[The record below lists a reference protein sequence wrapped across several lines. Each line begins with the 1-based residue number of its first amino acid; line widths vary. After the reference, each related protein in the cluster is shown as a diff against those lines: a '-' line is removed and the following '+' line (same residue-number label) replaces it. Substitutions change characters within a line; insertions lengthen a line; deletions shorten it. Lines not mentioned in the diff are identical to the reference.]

1 MTHLQSTELHIYSDP
16 QNCHIAL
23 DTKDL
28 NHIWVDSVIWCV
40 THPWSQKAISG
51 MSNCQ
56 HRGAIALP
64 WIGHAFHCP
73 SYWFQP
79 QDLFDGFNIFN
90 IVNISLPLILIPAT
104 RSVWRFKYFQF
115 RDETGI
121 NICAVL
127 EMELAS
133 DHFIQWWSYLLVVI
147 FFPSWR
153 SYCRWSWK
161 LCGDKIL
168 HNYASASSWESVHYM
183 TLLPYYTISSHYH
196 PIIASLI
203 INRRITLMSMM
214 WDGEMRMVAKKDT
227 NQKTTQK

>member
-1 MTHLQSTELHIYSDP
+1 MDITGQYNAESNVSLWYQAWHIYKALNSPSTPLTHKIVISPWTQRIWTIFGSILVCDP
-16 QNCHIAL
+16 SLVTKGNFRHVKLSTSRCDCLAL
-23 DTKDL
+23 DWTRL
-28 NHIWVDSVIWCV
+28 
-40 THPWSQKAISG
+40 
-51 MSNCQ
+51 
-56 HRGAIALP
+56 
-64 WIGHAFHCP
+64 
-73 SYWFQP
+73 
-79 QDLFDGFNIFN
+79 
-90 IVNISLPLILIPAT
+90 SLPLILIPAT

-115 RDETGI
+115 RDESGI
-121 NICAVL
+121 NIRAVL

-214 WDGEMRMVAKKDT
+214 WDGEMRMVARKDM
-227 NQKTTQK
+227 NQKTTQKYTEVRL

>member
-1 MTHLQSTELHIYSDP
+1 MLILRFQFYIKHDTSTKHWTHHLLLWP
-16 QNCHIAL
+16 
-23 DTKDL
+23 TKLSYRPGDKGFERYL
-28 NHIWVDSVIWCV
+28 GRFSGLVCV

-56 HRGAIALP
+56 HRGAIASP

-73 SYWFQP
+73 SYWFPP

-196 PIIASLI
+196 PIIPSLI
-203 INRRITLMSMM
+203 INRRITLMM
-214 WDGEMRMVAKKDT
+214 
-227 NQKTTQK
+227 